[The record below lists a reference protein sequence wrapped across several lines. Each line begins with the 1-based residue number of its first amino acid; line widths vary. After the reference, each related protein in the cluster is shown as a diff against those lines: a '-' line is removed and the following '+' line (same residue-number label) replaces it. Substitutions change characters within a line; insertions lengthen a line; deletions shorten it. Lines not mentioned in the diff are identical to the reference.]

1 MTPKERVKNAL
12 EGKPVDR
19 MPVTVLY
26 NDLYYCDHF
35 AELTGK
41 TWLELYRWL
50 YSQPEQ
56 YFSTYHSLIKKVP
69 WEMLIPHGAVPRQ
82 VRKNT
87 YFLLRE
93 GKIVRH
99 DRKRNTDDLLRPT
112 GAHPFTYTANEK
124 QTVFDKEDVKKIK
137 IVKAEEMKE
146 RYDYVRIVVEK
157 LGKTYAIIAG
167 GVTGILWEC
176 HRYLGQTNTLLML
189 LEKPFLIDYLSNKLM
204 EQAVENIKAAS
215 LCGADAIYIDDAMAY
230 SDIVSRKH
238 YERFVFPCTKKMV
251 ETIHHFNHKAILIY
265 FGGVMD
271 RLDLIVEAGAD
282 GLSVETSMKGYT
294 NDIGKIAELIG
305 KKISLFGNIDPIRI
319 LQNGTEEELEK
330 EVKRQVEAGRKAR
343 GFIIST
349 GSPITPATSWKRVL
363 RFLEIAR
370 EEGKA

>member
-1 MTPKERVKNAL
+1 MTPKERIRNAL

-35 AELTGK
+35 PELTGK

-50 YSQPEQ
+50 HSQPQQ
-56 YFSTYHSLIKKVP
+56 YFSLYHSLVKKVP
-69 WEMLIPHGAVPRQ
+69 WEMLIPHAAVPRQ

-87 YFLLRE
+87 HFLLQE
-93 GKIVRH
+93 GKIVMH
-99 DRKRNTDDLLRPT
+99 HRKKNTYEFLRPT

-137 IVKAEEMKE
+137 IVKAEEMRE
-146 RYDYVRIVVEK
+146 RYDYARIVVEK
-157 LGKTYAIIAG
+157 LGKTYALITG
-167 GVTGILWEC
+167 GVTGILWQC
-176 HRYLGQTNTLLML
+176 HHYLGQTNTLLML
-189 LEKPFLIDYLSNKLM
+189 LDNPSLIDYLSNKLM
-204 EQAVENIKAAS
+204 EQTVENIKAAS
-215 LCGADAIYIDDAMAY
+215 LYGADAIYIDDALAY
-230 SDIVSRKH
+230 SDIISRKQF
-238 YERFVFPCTKKMV
+238 ERFVFPYTRKMV
-251 ETIHHFNHKAILIY
+251 QTIHHFNHKAIVIY

-271 RLDLIVEAGAD
+271 RLDLIVETGAD
-282 GLSVETSMKGYT
+282 ALSVETSMKRYT
-294 NDIGKIAELIG
+294 NDIAKIAELTG
-305 KKISLFGNIDPIRI
+305 KRISLFGNIDPIRI

-349 GSPITPATSWKRVL
+349 GSPITPATPWKRVL

-370 EEGKA
+370 KERKS